1 MPLRKD
7 RDAGGDVLVLDAV
20 DATREFGQTL
30 LDRAAQLGVVFDL
43 DRIVGGEFRQLIGS
57 GQDVAG
63 RGLVL
68 GKELGRGC
76 QEIGPRGAFRA
87 TDLEQQAG
95 QLAFDLHGMHDEA
108 TGIAG
113 LVDQE
118 DGGDADSDQHQ
129 KSR

>member
-1 MPLRKD
+1 MPLRKTVTLV
-7 RDAGGDVLVLDAV
+7 ATSLVLDAI
-20 DATREFGQTL
+20 DAAREFGQTL

-43 DRIVGGEFRQLIGS
+43 DRIVAGEFRQLIGS

-76 QEIGPRGAFRA
+76 QEIGARGAFGA

-95 QLAFDLHGMHDEA
+95 QLAFDLHRMHDEA
-108 TGIAG
+108 AGIAG
-113 LVDQE
+113 LVDQQ
-118 DGGDADSDQHQ
+118 DGGHADGDQHQ
-129 KSR
+129 